1 MGDSHMF
8 MTFLRSYKLLEI
20 ERPAYGAPA
29 SCHREVPEGRLV
41 ERRADASGA
50 RALLDVLRPLRLTR
64 FSQQG
69 ASMGDMREQC
79 GRLHEQGQL
88 WLKRERSS
96 WAWCCGRSASR
107 PSPRS
112 PIRGCLPQCPH

>member
-1 MGDSHMF
+1 FLFQAEDGIRYPLVTGF
-8 MTFLRSYKLLEI
+8 QTCALPIFLRSYKLLEI

-69 ASMGDMREQC
+69 RSE
-79 GRLHEQGQL
+79 
-88 WLKRERSS
+88 ERRVGKG
-96 WAWCCGRSASR
+96 WRWGGWGEAC
-107 PSPRS
+107 
-112 PIRGCLPQCPH
+112 RGERV